1 MEKIEYKQINETLYK
16 EILDNGLK
24 IFLLPKPGFHKTYG
38 LFSTNYGSIDNTFG
52 HTDETIQHVPDGIA
66 HFLEHKLFEKED
78 GDVFHVFGEQ
88 GASANAFT
96 SFTRTSYL
104 FSASNRVKEN
114 LTTLLDF
121 VQEPYFTKE
130 TVEKEKGIIGQ
141 EIQMYEDD
149 ANWRQFFGIIGNLF
163 PNHPVHI
170 DIAGT
175 VASIAEI
182 TAEDLYLCYNTFYH
196 PSNMT
201 LFVVGDF
208 EPNELL
214 DMIEQ
219 NQAKKSFEPI
229 RPIVRELPNET
240 YEDIIPY
247 AQLEMPVTRTKSVVG
262 IKGLLHHLPEE
273 EMEKVKFRLS
283 LQLLFQLLLG
293 NTSDNYLELYQ
304 KGIIDDTFGFELT
317 IDRGFYFADFSSDTD
332 QADEF
337 EHAIKQILLTFDTSE
352 AVNEESLALLKK
364 KMLGKFFQSL
374 NSLEFIANQFT
385 QDLYDTVTLFD
396 IPEVIQSVELADV
409 LKAGHSFIQEEAF
422 SRFDVIPQLNKGNE
436 DSL

>member
-1 MEKIEYKQINETLYK
+1 MEKIEYQQINETLYK
-16 EILDNGLK
+16 EVLANGLK
-24 IFLLPKPGFHKTYG
+24 VFLLPKPGFHKTYG
-38 LFSTNYGSIDNTFG
+38 LFSTNYGSIDNAFG
-52 HTDETIQHVPDGIA
+52 YEKDAIQHVPDGIA

-104 FSASNRVKEN
+104 FSASDRVQDN
-114 LTTLLDF
+114 LTTLLNF

-163 PNHPVHI
+163 PNHPLHI

-201 LFVVGDF
+201 LFIVGDF
-208 EPNELL
+208 DPNEMLEY
-214 DMIEQ
+214 IRQ
-219 NQAKKSFEPI
+219 NQEAKEFEPI
-229 RPIVRELPNET
+229 RPIIRQFPNET
-240 YEDIIPY
+240 YEDIVPF
-247 AQLEMPVTRTKSVVG
+247 AQLALPVTRTKSVIG
-262 IKGLLHHLPEE
+262 IKGLLENLPEDE
-273 EMEKVKFRLS
+273 VEKIKFRLS

-304 KGIIDDTFGFELT
+304 EGVIDDTFGFELT

-332 QADEF
+332 QADDF
-337 EHAIKQILLTFDTSE
+337 EHAIRKILLTFDTSE
-352 AVNEESLALLKK
+352 AVNDEALTLLKK

-385 QDLYDTVTLFD
+385 QDLYETVTLFD
-396 IPEVIQSVELADV
+396 IPEIIQQIELADI
-409 LKAGHSFIQEEAF
+409 LKAGHSFIRKEGF
-422 SRFDVIPQLNKGNE
+422 SRFDVILQQDLAKE
-436 DSL
+436 